1 MKNTYLVQSNN
12 KIDKSGVVSHFCMS
26 LSSLDWIKDSWV
38 PESVL
43 ITLLLYQASCGLWKT
58 PWCIHERIQVQK
70 AKSFV
75 ALLWKWFWLHR
86 LPERVSETPKGPRSH
101 VDNDCASKILWIYP
115 SWEILRE
122 GRLCDLTKITEK
134 VKKQQ
139 QNLNCVGFCCFF
151 NFWMS
156 TFHMRLY
163 VSMFLPNL
171 NCSCVMSTI
180 VKSVEFSWPNIQLTC
195 AEAQAPIPPH
205 PITTERGQMCKDPPM
220 ACAISFQ
227 EHMTSQRVV

>member
-101 VDNDCASKILWIYP
+101 VENNCASKILWIYP
-115 SWEILRE
+115 LLRDTQRGE
-122 GRLCDLTKITEK
+122 VVWFDKNHRESEEAAAELKLCGVL
-134 VKKQQ
+134 
-139 QNLNCVGFCCFF
+139 LFF
-151 NFWMS
+151 
-156 TFHMRLY
+156 
-163 VSMFLPNL
+163 
-171 NCSCVMSTI
+171 
-180 VKSVEFSWPNIQLTC
+180 
-195 AEAQAPIPPH
+195 
-205 PITTERGQMCKDPPM
+205 
-220 ACAISFQ
+220 
-227 EHMTSQRVV
+227 